1 MEHDEQ
7 WTCGKGLA
15 ASAGL
20 PAELAELMAATAEV
34 LERHTKALD
43 SSEPA
48 GRREQAAYASLVEK
62 HREVA
67 GKLRE
72 LAGEMEGYRD
82 LPMASHD
89 MAVMQDPQ
97 GQAEAFGRVVAI
109 ERELVELLG
118 EKVKEAE
125 QMTGG
130 QGPPG

>member
-1 MEHDEQ
+1 MSGDEQ

-20 PAELAELMAATAEV
+20 PAKLGELMGAMAEV
-34 LERHTKALD
+34 LERHTRALD
-43 SSEPA
+43 LGEPA
-48 GRREQAAYASLVEK
+48 GRQENEAYQSLVRR

-67 GKLRE
+67 EQLRG
-72 LAGEMEGYRD
+72 LAEEMRGYRD

-89 MAVMQDPQ
+89 MAVMLDPQ

-118 EKVKEAE
+118 EKLREAE
-125 QMTGG
+125 EMLG
-130 QGPPG
+130 